1 VSIHAADGG
10 PAVLWKVATGEALP
24 PSWLRL
30 RGLLAG
36 GPSALSGPAAGAAR
50 ALLWSALVPLLR
62 ARARAWLPRLAPGGV
77 TVVTVNWNS
86 SPYLETLLRI
96 VGCRTAADVRITV
109 VDNGSADPP
118 DGVVAAHPGVRL
130 VKLPFNAGHDLAL
143 DVGFL
148 LAETEYVV
156 ALDVDAFPLHERWLE
171 ELLAPLSSGSEI
183 SGARLNREY
192 VHPCCLAMR
201 TARFVLRGHSFRA
214 HYRPRAGGR
223 DASGDIGEEMS
234 GREPGRLF
242 FFDPTSQRGPG
253 DVGTVF
259 GDLVYHNFYS
269 TRFRATGEAVLD
281 GHVGADDPAA
291 AWREALARYD
301 V

>member
-1 VSIHAADGG
+1 MRRRLTGLHQVRRLARGVAWRLVV
-10 PAVLWKVATGEALP
+10 PA
-24 PSWLRL
+24 
-30 RGLLAG
+30 
-36 GPSALSGPAAGAAR
+36 
-50 ALLWSALVPLLR
+50 LR
-62 ARARAWLPRLAPGGV
+62 ARARRRIPRLAEGRA

-86 SPYLETLLRI
+86 RDHLAVLLDVVSRRSPPGTRI
-96 VGCRTAADVRITV
+96 VV
-109 VDNGSADPP
+109 VDNGSEDDSAELLSEDRRARA
-118 DGVVAAHPGVRL
+118 VM
-130 VKLPFNAGHDLAL
+130 LPLNLGHELAL
-143 DVGFL
+143 DIGVL
-148 LAETEYVV
+148 LADTEFVV

-201 TARFVLRGHSFRA
+201 TARFVRRGHSFRA
-214 HYRPRAGGR
+214 HYRPRADGR

-242 FFDPTSQRGPG
+242 FFDPTSRRGPG

-281 GHVGADDPAA
+281 GHVGADDPAT